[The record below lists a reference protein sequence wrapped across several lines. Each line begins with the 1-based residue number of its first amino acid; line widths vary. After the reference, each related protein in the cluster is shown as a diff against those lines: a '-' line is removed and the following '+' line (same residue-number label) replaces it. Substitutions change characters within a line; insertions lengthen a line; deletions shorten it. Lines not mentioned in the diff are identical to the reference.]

1 MAYFNFSVTSRFGL
15 VSKFE
20 CLVSAGEVNVSV
32 SGGKGL
38 SLVSGFNVSC
48 PSLDSSTLCD
58 MVNVCVVT
66 VIKQNCLKKFLKKHE
81 VCFFLSVLFVMT
93 VPCLTTASQ
102 DVQTELHYQ

>member
-1 MAYFNFSVTSRFGL
+1 MAYFNYSVTSRLGL
-15 VSKFE
+15 VPKFE
-20 CLVSAGEVNVSV
+20 CLASAGEVNVLV
-32 SGGKGL
+32 SGGE
-38 SLVSGFNVSC
+38 SLGVISSFNVSC

-58 MVNVCVVT
+58 VKSVCSDCYKTELSQEVS
-66 VIKQNCLKKFLKKHE
+66 KKHE